1 MAKLDTT
8 STELDEMEETA
19 ESEETSDEETS
30 DENESD
36 ESDDEDSD
44 DSDSEDDVDEEEL
57 EQAKTLAKALKNP
70 AQAKALLDQLTATA
84 KKADPDLT
92 TKEAK
97 KAVADVLRDALKDE
111 KLFFLAEALGPALE
125 KLLDDVRGEFSGAL
139 GVLHQNQLRA
149 QAQEARDQL
158 NRETKGDFAKLE
170 STIMKLMEETPVGN
184 NTPKAYLRK
193 MYRLAKAEESERQAK
208 AAQKQKQKQNSG
220 NPLDRLHGVG
230 SKEVVSKSNK
240 PRTTEDTVNAIADKL
255 GL

>member
-1 MAKLDTT
+1 MAQLDTT
-8 STELDEMEETA
+8 STELDEIEETTDAEETA
-19 ESEETSDEETS
+19 DEETS
-30 DENESD
+30 DEDGS

-57 EQAKTLAKALKNP
+57 AQAKTLARALKNP

-84 KKADPDLT
+84 KKADPELT
-92 TKEAK
+92 TQEAK
-97 KAVADVLRDALKDE
+97 KAVADVLREALKDE

-125 KLLDDVRGEFSGAL
+125 KLLDGVRSEFSGAL

-184 NTPKAYLRK
+184 NTPKVYLRK

-208 AAQKQKQKQNSG
+208 AAKQQRQKQNSG
-220 NPLDRLHGVG
+220 NPLDRLHGIS
-230 SKEVVSKSNK
+230 SKETTSKSTK
-240 PRTTEDTVNAIADKL
+240 SRTTEDTVNAIADKL